1 MQSPRGT
8 GWGQLVPEQ
17 QAQPGQCIQVPVLQ
31 VPCKQVLE
39 SPELLQAGQQVQQ
52 VPLERQ
58 VPRKQGQVALVQLV
72 QRRLELLR
80 VQVAPEAGTL
90 ALLALQQVA

>member
-1 MQSPRGT
+1 
-8 GWGQLVPEQ
+8 
-17 QAQPGQCIQVPVLQ
+17 VLQ

-52 VPLERQ
+52 VPLERVAQ
-58 VPRKQGQVALVQLV
+58 VPQARRKLVQVALVQQV
-72 QRRLELLR
+72 PRRLELLR